1 MAGGLLGVPPTFGSV
16 ADSVLDVVPAA
27 PAGSKPNTF
36 GFGVLQPAKGGSRD
50 FFGSVGSIILTSG
63 ASSQSSHALTAIR
76 RRVCHIE
83 SWR

>member
-27 PAGSKPNTF
+27 PAGSKPNAF

-50 FFGSVGSIILTSG
+50 FFGSVGSIILELPVNRAMRSLPSG
-63 ASSQSSHALTAIR
+63 EEYVILK
-76 RRVCHIE
+76 VGVE
-83 SWR
+83 

>member
-36 GFGVLQPAKGGSRD
+36 GFGVLQPAKGGNRD
-50 FFGSVGSIILTSG
+50 FFGSVGSIISG
-63 ASSQSSHALTAIR
+63 LRTFQSIEPCAH
-76 RRVCHIE
+76 CHPE
-83 SWR
+83 KSMSY